1 MKYAKGFFFNKVQ
14 RACKKATL
22 FFFQM
27 WTVVHCYNAC
37 GNPEGQL
44 DARSG
49 E

>member
-1 MKYAKGFFFNKVQ
+1 MPKFFFFNKDQ

-22 FFFQM
+22 FCQM

-44 DARSG
+44 DARAG